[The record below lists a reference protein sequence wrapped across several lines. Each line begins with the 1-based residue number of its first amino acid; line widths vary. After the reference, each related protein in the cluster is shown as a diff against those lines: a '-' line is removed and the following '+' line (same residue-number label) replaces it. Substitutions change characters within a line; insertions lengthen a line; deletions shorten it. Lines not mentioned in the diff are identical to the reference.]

1 MLNNYYQNELD
12 EIRRNNELTDYMLG
26 EENRRRRINQ
36 EMELMEQ
43 EIRQNEIKNF
53 WINNA
58 MNKRQKMKKERRLI
72 EYNLSLQNDIRKQ
85 ENNHYLELKQIK
97 DEKNLQL
104 KKIENEHKLN
114 V

>member
-12 EIRRNNELTDYMLG
+12 GIRRNNELTDYMLG

-58 MNKRQKMKKERRLI
+58 MNKRQKMKK
-72 EYNLSLQNDIRKQ
+72 
-85 ENNHYLELKQIK
+85 
-97 DEKNLQL
+97 
-104 KKIENEHKLN
+104 
-114 V
+114 